1 MRRENKRVEFR
12 KSKKLKFSTF
22 RILKIINDKSFS
34 TDLNSFQP
42 MIQNHSKN
50 HWFLMILN
58 YFEQLNRA
66 GNSSRKIKIIKM
78 SNKIFRHLVQS
89 FPPGFH
95 ESSDRMVVHENIST
109 RKHVRQDF
117 GPRFRGPLA
126 EHHPVALV
134 RANFLVRR
142 ALLVIAFFRQQKTR
156 NGKQLTILN
165 IFEQRLLV

>member
-34 TDLNSFQP
+34 TALNSFQP

-95 ESSDRMVVHENIST
+95 ESSDHMAVHEKYFDQKARAARLGTKDPRTSCRTSPKSLWSELMFRFSRILVPVLAGSNIS
-109 RKHVRQDF
+109 
-117 GPRFRGPLA
+117 
-126 EHHPVALV
+126 
-134 RANFLVRR
+134 
-142 ALLVIAFFRQQKTR
+142 
-156 NGKQLTILN
+156 
-165 IFEQRLLV
+165 